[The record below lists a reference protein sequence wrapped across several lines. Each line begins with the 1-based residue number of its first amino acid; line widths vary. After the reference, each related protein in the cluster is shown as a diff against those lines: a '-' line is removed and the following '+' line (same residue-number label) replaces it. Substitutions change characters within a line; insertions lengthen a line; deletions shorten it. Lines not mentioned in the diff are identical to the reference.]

1 MATPSAELCLSLWGG
16 GGSRAESPSWLWWQL
31 LSLGQGRETPGTS
44 LPQGQ
49 GDAGDPQEV

>member
-1 MATPSAELCLSLWGG
+1 VATPSAELCLSLWGG